1 MRKKIAIIG
10 LVLVLV
16 SYFVVPS
23 LILSVNLVSFSIENP
38 RPWTNGLYVNV
49 TVVVSNRGVWPVELT
64 DLHWIVAFPASAFHV
79 NVGWCPISITLAPLQ
94 TIRAETVVGYT
105 EEDLFIMGKR
115 QARGEQVDPRIQ
127 QIQIVVYGR
136 VTTLG
141 IAEHDIAIFRTQIEV
156 TYR

>member
-16 SYFVVPS
+16 SYFVVPF
-23 LILSVNLVSFSIENP
+23 LILPVNLVSFSIENP
-38 RPWTNGLYVNV
+38 RPSKNGLYVNV
-49 TVVVSNRGVWPVELT
+49 TVVVSNLGIWPVELD
-64 DLHWIVAFPASAFHV
+64 DLHWIVAFPASDFHV
-79 NVGWCPISITLAPLQ
+79 NSAWSPVSIMLAPLQ

-105 EEDLFIMGKR
+105 EEDLFIMVKR

-141 IAEHDIAIFRTQIEV
+141 IAERDIAIFRTQIEV